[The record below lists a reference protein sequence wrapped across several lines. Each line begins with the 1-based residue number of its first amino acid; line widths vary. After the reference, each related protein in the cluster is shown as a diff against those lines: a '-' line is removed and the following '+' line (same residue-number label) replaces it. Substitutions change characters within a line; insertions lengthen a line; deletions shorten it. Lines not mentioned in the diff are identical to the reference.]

1 MKNPLYLLLMAEV
14 AKDPVVDDEI
24 DELFGQLELIEPPE
38 TLVDDILASAA
49 RLAQRPC
56 VASPLL
62 QDMDGLVVC
71 HDMCD
76 PS

>member
-1 MKNPLYLLLMAEV
+1 MKYPLYLLMAEV

-24 DELFGQLELIEPPE
+24 DELFGQLEVIEPPE
-38 TLVDDILASAA
+38 TLVGDILASAA
-49 RLAQRPC
+49 RLAHRSC

-71 HDMCD
+71 HDMCN